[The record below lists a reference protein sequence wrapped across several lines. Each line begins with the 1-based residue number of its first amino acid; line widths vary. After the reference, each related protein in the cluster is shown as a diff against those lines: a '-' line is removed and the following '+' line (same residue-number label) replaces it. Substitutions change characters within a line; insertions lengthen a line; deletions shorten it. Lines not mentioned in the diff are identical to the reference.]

1 MHEKWVCIYV
11 AGGEASGRQLAKW
24 VITVFL
30 HSNPVKQSY
39 QDND

>member
-1 MHEKWVCIYV
+1 MRNGCVFMFQV
-11 AGGEASGRQLAKW
+11 AEASGSQLAKW